1 MARGQSAYLMKRGA
15 AMMAR
20 AYARYQQQLDVC
32 LQIGADAA
40 VIAANRKLGLGRGR
54 ARQFMDEYKKA
65 ANDIAAM
72 IDADGAEDKEL
83 VYSRAK
89 IDEQLRQIVGDE
101 NFSPWEERYNE
112 MEGKSDVY
120 RPCKSSCTLHERQR
134 GMY

>member
-1 MARGQSAYLMKRGA
+1 MARGQSAYLMKRDA

-40 VIAANRKLGLGRGR
+40 VIAANRKLGLGKGR

-65 ANDIAAM
+65 VNDIAAM

-112 MEGKSDVY
+112 MDGKSDV
-120 RPCKSSCTLHERQR
+120 
-134 GMY
+134 